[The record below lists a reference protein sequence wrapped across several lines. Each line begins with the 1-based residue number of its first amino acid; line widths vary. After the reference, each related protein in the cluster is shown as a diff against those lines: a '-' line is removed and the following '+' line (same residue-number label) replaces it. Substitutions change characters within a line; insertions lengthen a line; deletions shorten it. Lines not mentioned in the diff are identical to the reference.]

1 MDDVAIEKTK
11 SAFLLKIGERWADW
25 DYKISILAI
34 LSFERIIWWYYYGS
48 LQNNWGMTCTA
59 TEDDV
64 DVFVSGYAFRLKI
77 WHERGLTLLRRE
89 SKN

>member
-1 MDDVAIEKTK
+1 
-11 SAFLLKIGERWADW
+11 
-25 DYKISILAI
+25 
-34 LSFERIIWWYYYGS
+34 
-48 LQNNWGMTCTA
+48 MTCTA

-89 SKN
+89 SKNSDSRMITFSLLGC